1 MTNQRAM
8 PEQLD
13 ASGETKALRRSPVTR
28 GLEGLCALLL
38 AAMVAL
44 LFIQVVG
51 RYAFDNPPDWT
62 EELAR
67 TVFIY
72 LTFVGG
78 ALAIVRNAHLR
89 IESFHNRMSPRS
101 KMKLDI
107 LLTSIGVVFLA
118 VTLYYSVGLLGRLS
132 HQPMSSVPISK
143 AFMFAAVP
151 VGCAL
156 MLVYELLRIRNYVR
170 ELSRKSRDRPER

>member
-1 MTNQRAM
+1 
-8 PEQLD
+8 
-13 ASGETKALRRSPVTR
+13 V
-28 GLEGLCALLL
+28 
-38 AAMVAL
+38 L

-51 RYAFDNPPDWT
+51 RYGFENPPDWT

-67 TVFIY
+67 MVFIY

-89 IESFHNRMSPRS
+89 IESFHSRLSSRA
-101 KMKLDI
+101 KTTLDI
-107 LLTSIGVVFLA
+107 ALTLVGVIFLA
-118 VTLYYSVGLLGRLS
+118 VTLYYSAGLLGRLS

-156 MLVYELLRIRNYVR
+156 MLVYELLRILNYVR
-170 ELSRKSRDRPER
+170 ALSRDRPER

>member
-1 MTNQRAM
+1 MA
-8 PEQLD
+8 EQLD
-13 ASGETKALRRSPVTR
+13 SFGETKALRRSPVTR
-28 GLEGLCALLL
+28 GLEHLCALLV
-38 AAMVAL
+38 AAMVVL

-51 RYAFDNPPDWT
+51 RYGFENPPDWT

-67 TVFIY
+67 MVFIY

-89 IESFHNRMSPRS
+89 IESFHDRLSPRA
-101 KMKLDI
+101 KTTLDI
-107 LLTSIGVVFLA
+107 VLTLVGVIFLV
-118 VTLYYSVGLLGRLS
+118 VTLYYSMGLLGRLS

-170 ELSRKSRDRPER
+170 VLSRLRDKPER